1 MKIDRLYRLYKYVLI
16 FAITFASLIEPELKA
31 VGYDSTKTED
41 TSKIS
46 SGALYKVLGFTA
58 VYYPLS
64 MYVLGKTW
72 YKDRGYTPLH
82 FDNDNSGYLQID
94 KFGHIFGSYVYS
106 YAGLHLMREIGFTR
120 DESLY
125 FGSSIG
131 FILML
136 PIEIMDGLHEGYG
149 FSWGD
154 IIANSMGSL
163 LVLGNELLF
172 NEQLIRYKFSYWES
186 PYSAIANG
194 YLGENSFDRIFK
206 DYNGH
211 TYWLSVPINSIISND
226 LLPSWLC
233 LSAGYSANGMYGEYG
248 NINEY
253 KGILIPKTERYRQF
267 FLSLDI
273 DWSKIETDSGFLKA
287 ILSGLS
293 FIKFPFPAVEY
304 NTKGKILWRWIYF

>member
-1 MKIDRLYRLYKYVLI
+1 MKTNRLKILPLRAVILALV
-16 FAITFASLIEPELKA
+16 FAFAMTQQLKA
-31 VGYDSTKTED
+31 VSGDSTQTDD
-41 TSKIS
+41 TSKVS

-72 YKDRGYTPLH
+72 YKDRGLTPLH
-82 FDNDNSGYLQID
+82 FDNDNSGYLQVD
-94 KFGHIFGSYVYS
+94 KFGHVFGSYVYS
-106 YAGLHLMREIGFTR
+106 YAGLHLMSDIGFTKE
-120 DESLY
+120 ESLY
-125 FGSSIG
+125 FGSSFG

-136 PIEIMDGLHEGYG
+136 PIEIMDGFHEGYG

-172 NEQLIRYKFSYWES
+172 NKQLIRYKFSYWES
-186 PYSAIANG
+186 PYSAKANG

-211 TYWLSVPINSIISND
+211 TYWLSVPINSIISNG

-248 NINEY
+248 NISEY
-253 KGILIPKTERYRQF
+253 KGVLIPKAERYRQF